1 MTRPGLRLGLAAVAC
16 GLAAASSAT
25 AAGEGPCTASF
36 NGVEAG
42 DVGSLSSPLL
52 ADAGDTL
59 LFSGTDAAATRGAEV
74 SLLLGPVTLARAV
87 SSQPTAV
94 PEFEASLDLSAVAS
108 DAVGLLRI
116 QASTDHCRVE
126 AWLRVGGRLPFS
138 TTAGL
143 IGTGL
148 AVAGVAWLAAALIA
162 RRGWSPWVAGASGL
176 LTGAGAALL
185 AQQSGRLQISYWSL
199 AACAGVAAAVGAGLA
214 LLLRPR
220 PAPTGKEGDRA
231 EPTDQPAAVLPSR
244 AEPLPAPEP
253 AARPDLPAAPPP
265 EESFPCWCYVLAEAR
280 VLHLDDHSR
289 VVATLRPGTWYL
301 AKRESGG
308 WAQVEVAPGIEGWVA
323 RRALHREG

>member
-1 MTRPGLRLGLAAVAC
+1 MVRPGFRLGLAAAAC
-16 GLAAASSAT
+16 ALAAAAPAT
-25 AAGEGPCTASF
+25 AAVEGPCTASF
-36 NGVEAG
+36 NGIEAG
-42 DVGSLSSPLL
+42 GVGSLSSPLL
-52 ADAGDTL
+52 LDAHDTL
-59 LFSGTDAAATRGAEV
+59 RFAGTDAAATRRAEV
-74 SLLLGPVTLARAV
+74 SLLLGPVTLGRAV
-87 SSQPTAV
+87 SSQPAAV
-94 PEFEASLDLSAVAS
+94 PEFQASLDLSTVAS

-214 LLLRPR
+214 LLLRSR
-220 PAPTGKEGDRA
+220 TVPTEEQSARA
-231 EPTDQPAAVLPSR
+231 EPTDQAAAVLPSP
-244 AEPLPAPEP
+244 AESLPASEP
-253 AARPDLPAAPPP
+253 AAGPDLPEAPPP

-289 VVATLRPGTWYL
+289 VVTTLRPGTWYL
-301 AKRESGG
+301 AKREIGG
-308 WAQVEVAPGIEGWVA
+308 WAQVEAAPGIEGWVA

>member
-1 MTRPGLRLGLAAVAC
+1 LALAAVAC
-16 GLAAASSAT
+16 ALAAASPAT
-25 AAGEGPCTASF
+25 AAVEGPCTASF

-42 DVGSLSSPLL
+42 GVGSLSSPLL
-52 ADAGDTL
+52 LDAGDTL

-74 SLLLGPVTLARAV
+74 SLLLGPVTLGRGV

-94 PEFEASLDLSAVAS
+94 PEFEASLNLSAAAS

-185 AQQSGRLQISYWSL
+185 GQQFGRLQISYWSL
-199 AACAGVAAAVGAGLA
+199 AACAGAAAAVGAGLA
-214 LLLRPR
+214 LLLRR
-220 PAPTGKEGDRA
+220 RGPTSDGEVFDWAGSA
-231 EPTDQPAAVLPSR
+231 AQPAAALPVEE
-244 AEPLPAPEP
+244 APLPTPEA
-253 AARPDLPAAPPP
+253 AARPDLPRTPP
-265 EESFPCWCYVLAEAR
+265 EKENLPYWCYVLADTK

-289 VVATLRPGTWYL
+289 VVATLHPGIWYL
-301 AKRESGG
+301 VKLETSG
-308 WAQVEVAPGIEGWVA
+308 WAQVEAASGVEGWVA